1 MFIRR
6 FLPLV
11 VAATAFALGSVACAQ
26 ADGPKSIKPDD
37 TQGLSEPT
45 LYELLVG
52 EIALQRGD
60 YALAAKTYLE
70 LARQT
75 RDARIARRAVEVAN
89 QGKLPELAL
98 EAAKTWQEIEPKSPA
113 ALQVVAALLIS
124 TKRVDE
130 AEPYLEKL
138 LSAEGVDAE
147 RGFLQLNRLLAGN
160 PDKAANLRVVRQLAA
175 KYPTLAPAH
184 LAIAVAA
191 SAAGDDTAAIAAAKR
206 AAEIRPDWEAPAV
219 TEAAILQKHS
229 TSDAA
234 KRLAEFVEKNPKSR
248 DGRLNYARAL
258 ILDKRVPEARKQFE
272 TLLNENPGNNDLV
285 YTVGLLAFQLKDYAV
300 AEDNMKKLASS
311 PTYRDQDQAR
321 YVLGQI
327 AEEQKQWPKAIQ
339 WYDQIQDGEQALPA
353 RLRTANAMAKQGK
366 VDAAVE
372 YLHKVSDDYPDQ
384 QVQVTV
390 AEAQLLRDANR
401 NKDAYELLG
410 EALKGEPDQPELLYD
425 YALTAERLEKFDVL
439 EENLRK
445 LIEVRP
451 DHAHAYNALGY
462 SFADRNTRLKEAR
475 TLIEKALELA
485 PDDFFI
491 MYILGWVQYREGNLK
506 GAAAT
511 LRRAYNGRPDAEI
524 GAHLGEVLWVMG
536 ERNEA
541 NRVWQESLKSAPDN
555 ETLQKTIKRL
565 RR

>member
-1 MFIRR
+1 MFNPR
-6 FLPLV
+6 FFPLI
-11 VAATAFALGSVACAQ
+11 VAALAVALAGVACAQ
-26 ADGPKSIKPDD
+26 PDGPKSIKPDD
-37 TQGLSEPT
+37 TTDLSEPT
-45 LYELLVG
+45 MYELLVG

-60 YALAAKTYLE
+60 YALAAKTYLD
-70 LARQT
+70 LARKT
-75 RDARIARRAVEVAN
+75 RDARVARRAVEVAN
-89 QGKLPELAL
+89 QGKLPDLAL

-191 SAAGDDTAAIAAAKR
+191 SAAGDDAAAIAAAKR

-219 TEAAILQKHS
+219 AEAAVLQKHS
-229 TSDAA
+229 TADAA

-248 DGRLNYARAL
+248 EGRLNYARAL

-272 TLLNENPGNNDLV
+272 TLLAANPGNTDLV
-285 YTVGLLAFQLKDYAV
+285 YTVGLLAFQMKEYAV
-300 AEDNMKKLASS
+300 AEDNMKKLVSS
-311 PTYRDQDQAR
+311 PTYRDPDQAR

-327 AEEQKQWPKAIQ
+327 AEEQKQWPKAIE
-339 WYDQIQDGEQALPA
+339 WYNQIQDGEQALPA

-425 YALTAERLEKFDVL
+425 YALTAERLEKYEVL

-491 MYILGWVQYREGNLK
+491 MDSLGWVQYREGNLK

-536 ERNEA
+536 ERSEA